1 MINAEIFMEFLFIA
15 TREANEETWL
25 YFNDPLKQEQ
35 TLLYQGDTFEIDS
48 VLYLIDHD
56 KKTKCLNDS

>member
-1 MINAEIFMEFLFIA
+1 MRNVKCKFLFIA
-15 TREANEETWL
+15 TMEANEETSL

>member
-1 MINAEIFMEFLFIA
+1 MRNVKYKFLFIA
-15 TREANEETWL
+15 TMEANEETWL